1 MKLWQKT
8 ALISISVLIIIVSL
22 SSTILL
28 VNFKNQMIDLKLD
41 EMNTK
46 QDNLIQSV
54 TQMVNYYQDDNTNEL
69 IQYSTIKYCFNQFSD
84 TSSVLML
91 DDEIFSSSLSI
102 NPQEYLN
109 LENEKFFQ
117 GEVQGTRVL
126 IICKSMSINGSMY
139 NVYTVENTSSINQ
152 SVNNMLIV
160 MLSVSII
167 GIILGSV
174 MILWLM
180 KRQMKPITALAEISK
195 IIASGE
201 YSVRAKV
208 MTKDELNDL
217 ANDFNIMADAV
228 ENHVAYLTK
237 MTESQKLFIGGVSHE
252 FKTPLTVMLL
262 HTKLLQT
269 ANMTVDEKEHSLSL
283 IENQCNWL
291 NSMVQTLLT
300 LLSLEEHVPKENVC
314 MKSLFEEVYIQ
325 LNTVLQER
333 NATLIINTETE
344 FMELN
349 YELCRLMLTNL
360 VDNASKSL
368 HTDNRIISLSSIGNC
383 IEIKDTGRGIEQE
396 LLGRIFDP
404 FFMVDKSR
412 SKKQGGTGL
421 GLSLVKKIC
430 EVQDIKI
437 TVTSEVDRGTAF
449 KIIV

>member
-1 MKLWQKT
+1 MKLWQKI
-8 ALISISVLIIIVSL
+8 ALISISVLITIVSL

-54 TQMVNYYQDDNTNEL
+54 MQMVNYYKDDNASEL
-69 IQYSTIKYCFNQFSD
+69 IQYTTIKYCFNQFSD
-84 TSSVLML
+84 TSSILML
-91 DDEIFSSSLSI
+91 DDEILSSSLSI

-109 LENEKFFQ
+109 IGNESVFQ
-117 GEVQGTRVL
+117 GEAQDTQVL
-126 IICKSMSINGSMY
+126 IICQSMYINGSMY
-139 NVYTVENTSSINQ
+139 NVYTVENISSINQ

-160 MLSVSII
+160 MFSVSVI
-167 GIILGSV
+167 GMLLGSL

-180 KRQMKPITALAEISK
+180 KRQLKPITTLAEAAK

-201 YSVRAKV
+201 YSVRANV
-208 MTKDELNDL
+208 MTKDELSDL

-228 ENHVAYLTK
+228 ENHIAYLME

-252 FKTPLTVMLL
+252 LKTPLTVMLL

-283 IENQCNWL
+283 IESQCNWL

-300 LLSLEEHVPKENVC
+300 LLSLEEHIPKENVC
-314 MKSLFEEVYIQ
+314 MKSLFEEVRIQ
-325 LNTVLQER
+325 LSTALQER
-333 NATLIINTETE
+333 NATLIINVETE

-349 YELCRLMLTNL
+349 YELCKLMLTNL
-360 VDNASKSL
+360 VDNACKSL

-383 IEIKDTGRGIEQE
+383 IEIKDTGRGIEPA

-430 EVQDIKI
+430 EVQYINI
-437 TVTSEVDRGTAF
+437 IVTSEVDRGTTF
-449 KIIV
+449 KIMV